1 MTKSARPQQA
11 RGYSMAKFD
20 IEAALADSGA
30 VDQALKTAADRESG
44 AASPSPAQGLV
55 TAMQGP
61 LFGFLDEM
69 TGAVYGA
76 KSALTGGDYL
86 PAYREGRDV
95 IRGAEEQFR
104 KDYPKTAAITPLMAA
119 TPVFVGGPQVV
130 WKAPQAA
137 SGAGVLARQIAG
149 AGTTAAGY
157 GALSSAGESESND
170 QKLLRDVLTGGASS
184 AATAGASVPI
194 VNILTGI
201 TGRAGRMLPPSAAS
215 GIAAAVPDALQP
227 VGMSRGDYATRKV
240 AEQLIRDQPTTAS
253 VKDPLARALAYQRWM
268 GRDARLVDVGGTQ
281 THRTLDVLATLPGRT
296 PEAAAQAAM
305 QRQAGRGAAIMREAD
320 KALGTRGAQFQQT
333 VDDLVRSRESAARPL
348 YQRMRAMTV
357 TVDDDLSS
365 IINASRDLGAL
376 GEARTMATA
385 LRQRFTLEDVPTASG
400 MPVGMADLDMVK
412 RGLDQLVR
420 KETDAVTGKVSPK
433 GMAYQSL
440 LVDLR
445 NKLDDM
451 TIDPQTGQS
460 VYKAARDAFA
470 GPSKLRDAA
479 EIGRNAFAPDKN
491 FAIRE
496 AIADMSESEVAAM
509 RVGLMQAIRE
519 KAGGQAG
526 QTWLMN
532 NWKNPSVREKIQ
544 LAFGKDAG
552 KFISALN
559 KQSKMKV
566 MESNIGSGAQTAGRL
581 ANADDLGIEA
591 IKEAAAG
598 AASAKAG
605 DVPGAM
611 SWIQKLVK
619 RTDLPEPIRNEMGR
633 ILLLKG
639 DAARA
644 KLMEMSGL
652 LDLIARQQAKQ
663 ASAAGAF
670 VGRQNPWLTGGNA
683 TNGDQ

>member
-1 MTKSARPQQA
+1 MARFTIEDEIPASSSGFTIDDAPEARPALTPEQIA
-11 RGYSMAKFD
+11 RA
-20 IEAALADSGA
+20 SGA
-30 VDQALKTAADRESG
+30 YL
-44 AASPSPAQGLV
+44 PSPAQGFV

-69 TGAVYGA
+69 TGAVQGM
-76 KSALTGGDYL
+76 KSAATGGEFA
-86 PAYREGRDV
+86 PAYREGRDL
-95 IRGAEEQFR
+95 IRGMEEQFR

-119 TPVFVGGPQVV
+119 SPLMIGGPQVV

-137 SGAGVLARQIAG
+137 SGAGVLARQMAG
-149 AGTTAAGY
+149 AGGTAAGY
-157 GALSSAGESESND
+157 GAITSAGESENQD
-170 QKLLRDVLTGGASS
+170 GNLLGDVLTGGLSL
-184 AATAGASVPI
+184 AATAGASVPV
-194 VNILTGI
+194 VNILSGI
-201 TGRAGRMLPPSAAS
+201 TGRAGRMLPPSAA
-215 GIAAAVPDALQP
+215 GRIAAAVPDALKP
-227 VGMSRGDYATRKV
+227 AGMSRDDYATRKV

-268 GRDARLVDVGGTQ
+268 GKDARLVDVGGTQ
-281 THRTLDVLATLPGRT
+281 THRTFDVLATLPGRT

-320 KALGTRGAQFQQT
+320 KALGTRGAQFKQT
-333 VDDLVRSRESAARPL
+333 VDDLVRSRESAANPL
-348 YQRMRAMTV
+348 YQRLRAMTV

-385 LRQRFTLEDVPTASG
+385 LRQRFTLDDVPTASG

-412 RGLDQLVR
+412 RGLDQLIR

-445 NKLDDM
+445 NRLDDM

-496 AIADMSESEVAAM
+496 AIADMSESEIMAM

-519 KAGGQAG
+519 KAGDQAG

-566 MESNIGSGAQTAGRL
+566 MESNIGGGAQTATRL

-619 RTDLPEPIRNEMGR
+619 QTDLPEPIRNEMGR

-639 DAARA
+639 GAARV
-644 KLMEMSGL
+644 KLQEMAGL
-652 LDLIARQQAKQ
+652 LELIARQQAKQ
-663 ASAAGAF
+663 ASTTGAF
-670 VGRQNPWLTGGNA
+670 VGRQNPWLTNEGG
-683 TNGDQ
+683 QQ

>member
-1 MTKSARPQQA
+1 MAR
-11 RGYSMAKFD
+11 FD
-20 IEAALADSGA
+20 IDAALAEANQGRKFDVDAGLQSATARASGA
-30 VDQALKTAADRESG
+30 DL
-44 AASPSPAQGLV
+44 PSPAQGFV

-69 TGAVYGA
+69 TGAIQGA
-76 KSALTGGDYL
+76 KSFATGGDYL
-86 PAYREGRDV
+86 PVYREGRDL
-95 IRGAEEQFR
+95 IRGMEEQFR
-104 KDYPKTAAITPLMAA
+104 NDYRKTAAITPLVAA
-119 TPVFVGGPQVV
+119 SPLMIGWPQLVL
-130 WKAPQAA
+130 KAPVGA
-137 SGAGVLARQIAG
+137 SGAGVLARQMAG
-149 AGTTAAGY
+149 AGGTAAGY
-157 GALSSAGESESND
+157 GALSSAGESEAQN
-170 QKLLRDVLTGGASS
+170 QQLLSDILSRGALSS
-184 AATAGASVPI
+184 MVAGASVPI
-194 VNILTGI
+194 VNVLAGI
-201 TGRAGRMLPPSAAS
+201 AGRGQRALPPGAIPGPLRIPGAERT
-215 GIAAAVPDALQP
+215 DF
-227 VGMSRGDYATRKV
+227 ATRKV
-240 AEQLIRDQPTTAS
+240 AEQLIRDQPENIR
-253 VKDPLARALAYQRWM
+253 KPMDRLLAYQRGM
-268 GRDARLVDVGGTQ
+268 GNEARIVDLGGAQ
-281 THRTLDVLATLPGRT
+281 THRTLDTLATLPGKT
-296 PEAAAQAAM
+296 PEMANQAVI
-305 QRQAGRGAAIMREAD
+305 QRQAGRGAAIMRDAD

-348 YQRMRAMTV
+348 YQRLRAMTV

-470 GPSKLRDAA
+470 GPSKLKDAA
-479 EIGRNAFAPDKN
+479 EIGRNAFAPDKD

-496 AIADMSESEVAAM
+496 AIADMSESEIMAM

-519 KAGGQAG
+519 KAGTQAG
-526 QTWLMN
+526 QAWLMN
-532 NWKNPSVREKIQ
+532 NWKNPSTREKIQ

-552 KFISALN
+552 RFISSLA
-559 KQSKMKV
+559 KQSKLKML
-566 MESNIGSGAQTAGRL
+566 ESSVGGGAQTAGRL

-611 SWIQKLVK
+611 GWIAKLVK
-619 RTDLPEPIRNEMGR
+619 RTELPEPIRNEMGR
-633 ILLLKG
+633 ILLMKG
-639 DAARA
+639 PEARA
-644 KLMEMSGL
+644 KLMQMAGI

-663 ASAAGAF
+663 AGTTGAF
-670 VGRQNPWLTGGNA
+670 VGRQNPWLTNEGG
-683 TNGDQ
+683 QQ